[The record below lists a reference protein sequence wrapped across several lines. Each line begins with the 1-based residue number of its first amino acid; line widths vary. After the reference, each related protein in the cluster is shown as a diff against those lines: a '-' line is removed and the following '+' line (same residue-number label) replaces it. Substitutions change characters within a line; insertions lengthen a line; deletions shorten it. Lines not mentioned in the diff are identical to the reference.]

1 MEYYTQP
8 QKEPLWVSSSEVD
21 EPRVC
26 YTEWSRSEKENQI
39 LYINTYIH
47 MESRKT
53 VLMNLSTGKEW
64 RRHRCREWTH
74 GRRRGKRER
83 DEQRKPRQHIYTI
96 TCKTDS
102 WWKAVTQGPQAGA
115 LWWPRGMG
123 SEERRMAQEGGDICV
138 IIADV
143 CCRMAKTNTTLQS
156 NFPPIK
162 K

>member
-1 MEYYTQP
+1 MDKEDVVHITMEYYTQP

-74 GRRRGKRER
+74 GCRRGKRER

-102 WWKAVTQGPQAGA
+102 QWGPAVYHRELSLVLSDDLEGRDKGK
-115 LWWPRGMG
+115 WEGSSRGNGYMYT
-123 SEERRMAQEGGDICV
+123 
-138 IIADV
+138 IADS
-143 CCRMAKTNTTLQS
+143 Q
-156 NFPPIK
+156 
-162 K
+162 